1 MILFDQCW
9 TQCAMPQHRHAA
21 PKFENVHFLYTFT
34 FRLVPFLFLA
44 NRFSVL
50 YFLSRVFTISILKL
64 SFRINMAAA
73 FENFNVCN
81 FSECLLIL
89 LQKSRRMFPFHI
101 QMGVSNFIYIKNG
114 WKWKKITYFCGNNPV
129 KWMNSKLGAHSVT
142 NSHCSNC
149 IHLVVNIL
157 PTFGNI
163 ERNAHSSFCHLNVIT
178 LFSMPNVRDY
188 AVIFLELAQVIRF
201 GTLAK
206 MVIVLWIKR
215 PL

>member
-1 MILFDQCW
+1 MQFLRMSVNI
-9 TQCAMPQHRHAA
+9 T
-21 PKFENVHFLYTFT
+21 PKISANV
-34 FRLVPFLFLA
+34 P
-44 NRFSVL
+44 
-50 YFLSRVFTISILKL
+50 ISHSNGCVEFYLHKYSL
-64 SFRINMAAA
+64 D
-73 FENFNVCN
+73 E
-81 FSECLLIL
+81 SE
-89 LQKSRRMFPFHI
+89 
-101 QMGVSNFIYIKNG
+101 
-114 WKWKKITYFCGNNPV
+114 KKITYFCGNNPV

-163 ERNAHSSFCHLNVIT
+163 ERNAHSSFCHLNIIT

-206 MVIVLWIKR
+206 MVIVLLIKR

>member
-1 MILFDQCW
+1 MD
-9 TQCAMPQHRHAA
+9 
-21 PKFENVHFLYTFT
+21 E
-34 FRLVPFLFLA
+34 
-44 NRFSVL
+44 
-50 YFLSRVFTISILKL
+50 
-64 SFRINMAAA
+64 
-73 FENFNVCN
+73 
-81 FSECLLIL
+81 SE
-89 LQKSRRMFPFHI
+89 
-101 QMGVSNFIYIKNG
+101 
-114 WKWKKITYFCGNNPV
+114 KKITYFCGNNPV

-149 IHLVVNIL
+149 IHLVVKIL

-163 ERNAHSSFCHLNVIT
+163 ERNAHSSFCHLNIIT

-206 MVIVLWIKR
+206 MVIVLLIKR